1 MKNIQQQNKNKQ
13 DYKKILKK
21 VNLLDNNKNN

>member
-1 MKNIQQQNKNKQ
+1 MKNFQQQNKNKQ